1 MTVIV
6 ICPIIRD
13 VAGAQVTGHF
23 AGTDANYRFLDC
35 LLRSPTSTERVG
47 AKVTST

>member
-13 VAGAQVTGHF
+13 VAGAQFTGHF
-23 AGTDANYRFLDC
+23 AGTDANYRFLDF
-35 LLRSPTSTERVG
+35 LLRSPTGTERVEQ
-47 AKVTST
+47 K